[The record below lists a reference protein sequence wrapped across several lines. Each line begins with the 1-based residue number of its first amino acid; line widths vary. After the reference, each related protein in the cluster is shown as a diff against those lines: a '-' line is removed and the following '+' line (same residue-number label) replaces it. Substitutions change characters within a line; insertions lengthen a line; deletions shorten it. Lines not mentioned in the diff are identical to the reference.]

1 MDPMSCERQKSALIK
16 KGLNIFRDMV
26 AEQLPEQ
33 GPAER
38 IFVAFDYPGTE
49 YEAFLAVEDD
59 SLNLS
64 GHGRR
69 VRILMRPGS
78 SSRVMSSYIWKG
90 TKRELLQWLDQ
101 EERQGELEK
110 LFQNLADGLAKK
122 DWA

>member
-69 VRILMRPGS
+69 VRI
-78 SSRVMSSYIWKG
+78 RVMSSYIWKG